1 MDLAFLSSKVSDGSP
16 HPGMHVHPVCGCI
29 PVGGVAELTV
39 LFQPNMVGPFDVK
52 LNVLLKEGKSI
63 TLRIAGNV
71 DQPVVSIDQVML
83 LQCSVQTHAVCM
95 RSCFTTYIVCSSSTM
110 TVRFI
115 IQQTKCRIKYDCIV
129 SL

>member
-1 MDLAFLSSKVSDGSP
+1 
-16 HPGMHVHPVCGCI
+16 MHVHPVCGCI

-83 LQCSVQTHAVCM
+83 FTMQCADTCCVYA
-95 RSCFTTYIVCSSSTM
+95 
-110 TVRFI
+110 
-115 IQQTKCRIKYDCIV
+115 
-129 SL
+129 